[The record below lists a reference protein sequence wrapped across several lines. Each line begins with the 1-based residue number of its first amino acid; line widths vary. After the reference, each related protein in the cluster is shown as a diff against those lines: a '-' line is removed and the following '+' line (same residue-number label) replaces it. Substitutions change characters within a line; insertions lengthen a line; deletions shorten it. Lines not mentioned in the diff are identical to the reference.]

1 MQWRR
6 APLGA
11 GAGSYGAIKRGPAP
25 PQSVTPALR
34 AAAKAAPGTA
44 TATAEA
50 ETAKAAAEA
59 ETAKAAAAAT
69 TEAVA
74 GGAPYG

>member
-6 APLGA
+6 APPGG
-11 GAGSYGAIKRGPAP
+11 GAGSYGEIKRGPAP

-34 AAAKAAPGTA
+34 AAAKAATGTA

-50 ETAKAAAEA
+50 ETAKAAA
-59 ETAKAAAAAT
+59 AAT
-69 TEAVA
+69 AEAVV

>member
-6 APLGA
+6 APPGG

-25 PQSVTPALR
+25 PQSVMPALR
-34 AAAKAAPGTA
+34 AAAKAAAGTA

-50 ETAKAAAEA
+50 ETAKAAA
-59 ETAKAAAAAT
+59 AAM
-69 TEAVA
+69 TEAVV

>member
-11 GAGSYGAIKRGPAP
+11 GAGSYGAIKREPPPA
-25 PQSVTPALR
+25 QRVTPALS
-34 AAAKAAPGTA
+34 AAATAATGTA
-44 TATAEA
+44 TAT
-50 ETAKAAAEA
+50 AEA